1 MHIVPP
7 VDQSYTRA
15 SMQRP
20 GPQSCQDTMLPCQ
33 VVEDSRSRA
42 EGWAGRW
49 TNPSSSK
56 TEWGIVK
63 QIYLQLTYFVDAHL
77 FSIFSLFPRLLP
89 PFRQGVWES
98 LSPLLA
104 NCRAP
109 TPVAAG
115 DTTSPYVDGDPHDG
129 ISVKRTLKS
138 CWLLIEFSRSWA
150 LAPSKCA
157 NYFFECISA
166 TIWQQKTII
175 EQLNLVKPSQVQPQL
190 QCIWCVIDTKKT
202 WGIPITLSSIAY
214 AG

>member
-1 MHIVPP
+1 MVFTVSIGRLLPHYKNAIDIKKSVHIVSPL
-7 VDQSYTRA
+7 DQSQTRA

-20 GPQSCQDTMLPCQ
+20 VPQNCQDTMLQ

-42 EGWAGRW
+42 EGWAGQLK
-49 TNPSSSK
+49 NPSSSK

-77 FSIFSLFPRLLP
+77 FSILSLFPRLLP

-138 CWLLIEFSRSWA
+138 C
-150 LAPSKCA
+150 
-157 NYFFECISA
+157 
-166 TIWQQKTII
+166 
-175 EQLNLVKPSQVQPQL
+175 
-190 QCIWCVIDTKKT
+190 
-202 WGIPITLSSIAY
+202 
-214 AG
+214 